1 MSTATVTPR
10 LCPPSRLRIVEP
22 QDSPVAAAP
31 TPAALEFALLEAW
44 LASSRTL
51 QLPLHQIESQQ
62 QTRGREVQRLLL
74 QAHLEHRGNGDVG
87 AALCVKQE
95 AGEML
100 YTRRRLSA
108 RSLKTVFGPVQLV
121 RMGYSR
127 AGAPSIYPLDQT
139 LALPARSFSYE
150 LQRRLVKAAVQNP
163 FHESVDAI
171 ADLTGVSVPK
181 RSLEGMLREAAQD
194 FDAFYQERAP
204 EPATGSILVAA
215 VDGKGI
221 PMVKPGGAQP
231 TLRLTKGQKANRKRM
246 ATVATVFTRAPWIR
260 TPEQVVESL
269 FRTRRQT
276 PIDGQ
281 TPPRPENKR
290 VWASLLKGKTA
301 IIQELAQEMQRRDPG
316 NVKTRVALTDGE
328 RALQIRVDRMLGVTL
343 ILDLLHVLEK
353 LWKAAYVFH
362 AEGSL
367 EAELWVLDRTLR
379 ILFGEVGQVVKGLRQ
394 NVTKRALL
402 GAKRKSLLGVAD
414 YLYRNRARMRYDE
427 YLAQGWPIA
436 SGPVEG
442 ACKNLIKD
450 RMERS
455 GMRRTEKMAE
465 AIVQLRAIY
474 LSGDFDRYWSFHIEK
489 DQQRL
494 HPGLWSVVLK

>member
-1 MSTATVTPR
+1 MSITIFTPLLHLPDQRRIQAQTPPVVPAT
-10 LCPPSRLRIVEP
+10 
-22 QDSPVAAAP
+22 

-44 LASSRTL
+44 LASTPAL
-51 QLPLHQIESQQ
+51 KLPLHQIESQQ
-62 QTRGREVQRLLL
+62 QTKGREVQRLLL
-74 QAHLEHRGNGDVG
+74 QAHLQLRGDGDVG
-87 AALCVKQE
+87 PALRLQQA
-95 AGEML
+95 AGEVL
-100 YTRRRLSA
+100 YTHRRLSA
-108 RSLKTVFGPVQLV
+108 RSLKTIFGPVEIV

-150 LQRRLVKAAVQNP
+150 LQRRLVKAAVQSP
-163 FHESVDAI
+163 FQESVAAI

-181 RSLEGMLREAAQD
+181 RSLEEMLREAAQD

-204 EPATGSILVAA
+204 ERAAGSILVAA

-231 TLRLTKGQKANRKRM
+231 TVRLTKGQKANRKRM
-246 ATVATVFTRAPWIR
+246 ATVATVFTRAPWVR

-269 FRTRRQT
+269 FRIRRQT
-276 PIDGQ
+276 SLDGP

-290 VWASLLKGKTA
+290 VWASLLKAKTVV
-301 IIQELAQEMQRRDPG
+301 IQEVAQEMQRRDAG
-316 NVKTRVALTDGE
+316 GVKTRVALTDGE
-328 RALQIRVDRMLGVTL
+328 RALQILVDRTLNVTL

-362 AEGSL
+362 VEGSL
-367 EAELWVLDRTLR
+367 QAELWVLDRTLR
-379 ILFGEVGQVVKGLRQ
+379 ILFGEVGQVVKGIRQ
-394 NVTKRALL
+394 SITKRRLC
-402 GAKRKSLLGVAD
+402 GAKRKTLRGVAD
-414 YLYRNRARMRYDE
+414 YLYRNRARMRYNE
-427 YLAQGWPIA
+427 YLTHGWPIA

-455 GMRRTEKMAE
+455 GMRWTEEMAE

-474 LSGDFDRYWSFHIEK
+474 LSGDFDRYWPFHIEK
-489 DQQRL
+489 DQQRI
-494 HPGLWSVVLK
+494 HPRNWSVVLK